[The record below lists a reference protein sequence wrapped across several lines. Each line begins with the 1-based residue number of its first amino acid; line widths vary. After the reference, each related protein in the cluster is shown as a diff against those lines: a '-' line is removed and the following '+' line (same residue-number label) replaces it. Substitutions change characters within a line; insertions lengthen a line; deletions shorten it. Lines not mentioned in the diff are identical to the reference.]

1 MIQLQIWQ
9 IWDEILDKYDM
20 KFWTNVR
27 WKADKYKME
36 VQCEDWSPVA
46 VSSGGRGRHT
56 KLKPTPS
63 LAAFCCF
70 SIYHH
75 FFTPQPV
82 GDRGGRMLL
91 LFRCGSTSNGCCTG
105 DTWLLIWPLAKSTW
119 YFGKVNAKAQL
130 FTLNLTQLLKALQ
143 LFQIYAK
150 QASDWFTTVTL
161 SSMSIWVMLADCAN
175 ITTKW
180 GYLRAWLRYV
190 SLKAS
195 QYQNNFIGRCLFLCF
210 SFSRWFIVRAGTRL
224 NQSELGYAQIRL

>member
-1 MIQLQIWQ
+1 MMHLELNDRTTDRTNMGWNYGQIWH
-9 IWDEILDKYDM
+9 EILDKYEM

-63 LAAFCCF
+63 FAAFCCF

-91 LFRCGSTSNGCCTG
+91 LFRCGNISNGCCTG
-105 DTWLLIWPLAKSTW
+105 NTWLLIWPLAKSTW

-130 FTLNLTQLLKALQ
+130 CALNLTPTYLKLCNFFRSTQSRLQ
-143 LFQIYAK
+143 AGSLQ
-150 QASDWFTTVTL
+150 SP
-161 SSMSIWVMLADCAN
+161 WVQC
-175 ITTKW
+175 
-180 GYLRAWLRYV
+180 
-190 SLKAS
+190 
-195 QYQNNFIGRCLFLCF
+195 
-210 SFSRWFIVRAGTRL
+210 
-224 NQSELGYAQIRL
+224 QSEWCLGTAPI